1 MRVPRLIPQETI
13 KTPPT
18 PTATAPGPEAFG
30 GAIASA
36 LSQSG
41 AQLEAHARRMQEE
54 RDAIKGLNLVVKA
67 QQRVTDM
74 LYGEEGLLLRQGLEA
89 DGSSKEFLELYPQII
104 DEFVAEA
111 ENDNQ
116 RNIVVQ
122 SMLRQLAAY
131 QGQLAK
137 HEAAELQKAK
147 NQELQATLASLS
159 ETAIASLGDPETM
172 AVITEEIERVAVA
185 LAGNYGEEVVVSLV
199 NETMDKIHSGV
210 ISNLLANDA
219 IEAAKNYYEQ
229 NKEEMSTASR
239 TKVEGFITN
248 KEQVVFVQEKGYEI
262 FQQFGL
268 GNEAQALEY
277 IRENFTGELEN
288 KLMTY
293 VQGVYVDER
302 RFEAERYDNYLNSII
317 VRISSAGSLTEA
329 LRIIEESNLNAKDKL
344 SLGKQVRSNYEGSDV
359 GVWESIKAFEE
370 ILYRTT
376 RPEGHPDAFRNENE
390 ILASFGGRLTKSQQ
404 ATIYQAWRM
413 RDAHPELGNSIINA
427 MNNYNIPEGLYHRF
441 ASDVYNAINSK
452 ETAEKRVLSN
462 PEIEATIKDVVQKN
476 SDVYLRTDY
485 SGRIPSEVDQYVKDK
500 HFASPENL
508 RNYLEFKEVYLEFID
523 AMVGSTG
530 RAAIAPTTYYDL
542 ADALLEDVVV
552 SRGFF
557 KSNKLKGFE
566 IYRMGGALRE
576 APDGSLQWYMNQDG
590 NWVPAWEYFGGAP
603 VDRGGIRAR

>member
-1 MRVPRLIPQETI
+1 MRVPRIIPQETI

-41 AQLEAHARRMQEE
+41 AQLEAHAKRMQEE

-67 QQRVTDM
+67 QQRITDM

-89 DGSSKEFLELYPQII
+89 DGSSKEFLERYPQII

-116 RNIVVQ
+116 RNIVAQ

-137 HEAAELQKAK
+137 HEAAEMQKAK

-185 LAGNYGEEVVVSLV
+185 LAGSYGEEVVVSLV

-219 IEAAKNYYEQ
+219 IEAAKDYYEQ
-229 NKEEMSTASR
+229 NKEEMSTTSR

-248 KEQVVFVQEKGYEI
+248 KEQVIFVQEKGYEI

-268 GNEAQALEY
+268 YNEAGALEY
-277 IRENFTGELEN
+277 IRENFTGEIQN

-302 RFEAERYDNYLNSII
+302 RFEAERYDNYLNSILG
-317 VRISSAGSLTEA
+317 RITAAGSLTDA
-329 LRIIEESNLNAKDKL
+329 LKIIEESSLKATDKL
-344 SLGKQVRSNYEGSDV
+344 SLTRQVQSSYERSDIGM
-359 GVWESIKAFEE
+359 WESVKAFEE
-370 ILYRTT
+370 IIYRAS
-376 RPEGHPDAFRNENE
+376 RPEGDPDAFRSEAE
-390 ILASFGGRLTKSQQ
+390 LVSSFGGRLTKAQQ
-404 ATIYQAWRM
+404 ATVLQIWRT
-413 RDAHPELGNSIINA
+413 RNAHPELGDSIFDA
-427 MNNYNIPEGLYHRF
+427 MKDYNIPEGLLPQF
-441 ASDVYNAINSK
+441 ANDVYNTINSK
-452 ETAEKRVLSN
+452 EATEKRVLSSH
-462 PEIEATIKDVVQKN
+462 EIDAIIKDVIQKKPN
-476 SDVYLRTDY
+476 VYLHTDF
-485 SGRIPSEVDQYVKDK
+485 SRKIPSEVDTYVKNKYFDIK
-500 HFASPENL
+500 KDP
-508 RNYLEFKEVYLEFID
+508 RRYLEFKEAYIELLD
-523 AMVGSTG
+523 AMGGATG
-530 RAAIAPTTYYDL
+530 IASIRPTTLYDL
-542 ADALLEDVVV
+542 ADTLMEEVPI
-552 SRGFF
+552 SQGFF
-557 KSNKLKGFE
+557 RTNKLRGFE
-566 IYRMGGALRE
+566 IYNMGGILRE
-576 APDGSLQWYMNQDG
+576 APDGSLQWYMNRDG
-590 NWVPAWEYFGGAP
+590 EWVPAWEVLGGMP
-603 VDRGGIRAR
+603 IDRRKR

>member
-41 AQLEAHARRMQEE
+41 AQLEAHARHMQEE

-89 DGSSKEFLELYPQII
+89 DGSSKEFLERYPQII

-185 LAGNYGEEVVVSLV
+185 LAGSYGEEVVVSLV

-219 IEAAKNYYEQ
+219 IEAAKDYYEQ

-239 TKVEGFITN
+239 TKVEGFIAN

-262 FQQFGL
+262 FQQFGIY
-268 GNEAQALEY
+268 NEAGALEY

-302 RFEAERYDNYLNSII
+302 RVQQEREDNYIRSILNRVGSSNSMADAIRI
-317 VRISSAGSLTEA
+317 VEDSDLDYATQR
-329 LRIIEESNLNAKDKL
+329 KL
-344 SLGKQVRSNYEGSDV
+344 INQIRSDWIGTDV
-359 GVWESIKAFEE
+359 GMWESVRAFEE
-370 ILYRTT
+370 ILYRVT
-376 RPEGHPDAFRNENE
+376 RPEGHPDAFRNEIE
-390 ILASFGGRLTKSQQ
+390 LVMSFNGMLTKSQQ
-404 ATIYQAWRM
+404 ATIYQAWKM
-413 RDAHPELGNSIINA
+413 RDAHPELGNSIVNA

-462 PEIEATIKDVVQKN
+462 PEIEAIIKDVVQKN

-485 SGRIPSEVDQYVKDK
+485 SGRIPSEVDQYVKNK
-500 HFASPENL
+500 YFASPENL
-508 RNYLEFKEVYLEFID
+508 RSYLEFKEVYLEFVD

-542 ADALLEDVVV
+542 ADALLEEVVV
-552 SRGFF
+552 SQGFF

-566 IYRMGGALRE
+566 IYRMGGVLRE

-603 VDRGGIRAR
+603 VDRGVIRAR